1 MGSNVQRSIS
11 ATALVML
18 CGFAHAQQGEKPLL
32 SGPEVKDTRPAL
44 VEETF
49 GGEKMGKARMGAM
62 EALPPET
69 LRRILRSMHAEGADP
84 ALVLTPEQGESIRAI
99 MQGFETE
106 RRAYMD
112 EHREELAALREKAG
126 VREGEIRER
135 LAERGAQRGPGRE
148 RPAPEAMVEGEG
160 RPVEAEGARRQER
173 RRVAPGAAEPGAGA
187 LAEARVT
194 PEQEAARQELRKL
207 MQGGPSMGDLQRRI
221 YAELSPEQRA
231 FVDAEV
237 LRLAE
242 EVAQERDMAQLERRR
257 ADRAQER
264 AGQPGRPGAAGPG
277 GQEARARFDW
287 SKALNPDGTVNLD
300 ALPERMRER
309 LASMSEEDRQKAVE
323 TLRARL
329 EPGSTRRKD

>member
-1 MGSNVQRSIS
+1 MGKNVQRSIS
-11 ATALVML
+11 AAALVMF
-18 CGFAHAQQGEKPLL
+18 CGLAHAQQGEKPLL

-44 VEETF
+44 VEESF

-84 ALVLTPEQGESIRAI
+84 ALKLMPEQGESIRAI
-99 MQGFETE
+99 MQGFEAE

-112 EHREELAALREKAG
+112 EHRAELAALREKAG
-126 VREGEIRER
+126 LREGEIRER
-135 LAERGAQRGPGRE
+135 LAERGAQRGGGGRE
-148 RPAPEAMVEGEG
+148 RPAPEAMGEGEG
-160 RPVEAEGARRQER
+160 KPVEAEGARRQER
-173 RRVAPGAAEPGAGA
+173 RRVAPGGAEPGAGA
-187 LAEARVT
+187 PAEVRVT
-194 PEQEAARQELRKL
+194 PEQEAARQELRKM

-242 EVAQERDMAQLERRR
+242 ERAQERDMQMLERKR

-264 AGQPGRPGAAGPG
+264 AGQPGAAGPG
-277 GQEARARFDW
+277 GPEARARFDW

-309 LASMSEEDRQKAVE
+309 LASMSEEDRRKALE
-323 TLRARL
+323 TLKTRVQ
-329 EPGSTRRKD
+329 PGDTRRKD